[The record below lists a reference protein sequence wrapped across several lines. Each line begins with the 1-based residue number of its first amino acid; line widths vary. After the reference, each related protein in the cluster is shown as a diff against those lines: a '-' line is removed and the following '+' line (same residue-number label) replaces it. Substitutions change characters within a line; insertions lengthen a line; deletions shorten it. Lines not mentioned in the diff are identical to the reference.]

1 MMVEKIFF
9 WLLLKVVNNAVGNK
23 KWILFIQVIIGV
35 FYGYSQE
42 VKNDTIEIE
51 KLELIGHKK
60 LIERKADKLV
70 FNIDNKIANSG
81 ENTINILKYIPNVRI
96 NDNKLNILG
105 KEKAEIMVDG
115 VKLNMSGDNL
125 INYIKSIDPKDIKN
139 IEVLMIP
146 SSKYD
151 AEGNVGIINI
161 KMKSKKED
169 FWNLIYQNS
178 NNFGHYHNNTNNIS
192 VNIQKNRVALSLSVG
207 YKSGLSQ
214 YINNN
219 KYLYGDNE
227 EWNNKMISKNDNI
240 NFFNRIGLEYKVNN
254 NLNIGL
260 VYNYSLENNNYT
272 DDNKTNIEGNA
283 DYFSI
288 DSPAKRFS
296 RKDLHTINVYGL
308 YKDDEEKKTS
318 LDINY
323 IGFNSDNNNLSST
336 TFYPSRDVSLINS
349 NGKQK
354 INNFTMVID
363 REGYLG
369 GINLNYGG
377 KISYSD
383 IQNGNNS
390 LQNFSIFRYKEIIN
404 AIYIALNKSIG
415 KWDFKAGIR
424 MENTSYKGEQLT
436 TNEINKKEY
445 LEWFPTLYLNYKI
458 NKQNNLNI
466 SYGRR
471 IKRPGFSLLNPFK
484 WYITP
489 LEYTAGNAQLQPYFI
504 DNIEL
509 GYTYKNWNLTPY
521 FSYIRNGFYE
531 VTISDENTRNH
542 MTIPYNSFNS
552 RVLGIKS
559 DYSIDTKWWMSFN
572 EISLYH
578 EDNKA
583 ELSLFTNRNVKGVNF
598 SFFTENIFYIDKTMS
613 FNVDWWYTSKG
624 VSSLEYQSSAN
635 GLDISMK
642 KTLLGGNLV
651 LGLYGIDILG
661 KNKPRYTSY
670 TNNVRQEYSFYG
682 DGTRYY
688 MFSITYKMGKRKE
701 RTGSHKSTN
710 EEEKQRIK

>member
-1 MMVEKIFF
+1 MVESF
-9 WLLLKVVNNAVGNK
+9 WGILLLKVVNNAVGNK
-23 KWILFIQVIIGV
+23 KWILLIQVIG
-35 FYGYSQE
+35 FFFNGHSQDI
-42 VKNDTIEIE
+42 KNDTIEIE

-70 FNIDNKIANSG
+70 FHIDNKIANSG
-81 ENTINILKYIPNVRI
+81 ESTINILKYIPNVKV

-105 KEKAEIMVDG
+105 REHTQIMVDG
-115 VKLNMSGDNL
+115 VKLNISGDNL

-151 AEGNVGIINI
+151 AEGNIGIINI
-161 KMKSKKED
+161 KMKRNKED
-169 FWNLIYQNS
+169 FWNFGYHNS
-178 NNFGHYHNNTNNIS
+178 NNFGYYHNNTNNIS
-192 VNIQKNRVALSLSVG
+192 ANIQKNKVLFSLSVG
-207 YKSGLSQ
+207 NKSGLSR
-214 YINNN
+214 YINDN
-219 KYLYGDNE
+219 KYLYEGNE

-240 NFFNRIGLEYKVNN
+240 SFFNRIGFEYKVNN
-254 NLNIGL
+254 NFNIGL
-260 VYNYSLENNNYT
+260 IYNYSLEKNNYT
-272 DDNKTNIEGNA
+272 DDNKTHIEGNI
-283 DYFSI
+283 DYSLI
-288 DSPAKRFS
+288 DSSAKRFS
-296 RKDLHTINVYGL
+296 RKDMHTINVYGI
-308 YKDDEEKKTS
+308 YKDYEEKKTS

-323 IGFNSDNNNLSST
+323 IGLNNHNNNLSST
-336 TFYPSRDVSLINS
+336 TFYPSHEVSSIKN

-354 INNFTMVID
+354 IGNFTLTID
-363 REGYLG
+363 REGNFF

-377 KISYSD
+377 KISYSN
-383 IQNGNNS
+383 IQNDNNS
-390 LQNFSIFRYKEIIN
+390 LRNFSTFRYKEIIN

-415 KWDFKAGIR
+415 KLDFKAGVR

-436 TNEINKKEY
+436 TNEINRKEY

-489 LEYTAGNAQLQPYFI
+489 LEYTTGNVQLQPYFI

-509 GYTYKNWNLTPY
+509 NYTYKNWNLTPY

-542 MTIPYNSFNS
+542 ATMPYNSFNS
-552 RVLGIKS
+552 TVLGIKS
-559 DYSIDTKWWMSFN
+559 DYSIDTKWWTSFN

-578 EDNKA
+578 EDNRA
-583 ELSLFTNRNVKGVNF
+583 ELSFFTNRKVKGVNF
-598 SFFTENIFYIDKTMS
+598 SFSTENIFYINKTMS
-613 FNVDWWYTSKG
+613 FNIDWWYTSKG
-624 VSSLEYQSSAN
+624 VGSLEYQSSAN

-642 KTLLGGNLV
+642 KTLFGGSLV
-651 LGLYGIDILG
+651 IGLYGVDILG
-661 KNKPRYTSY
+661 NNKPRYTSY

-688 MFSITYKMGKRKE
+688 MFSITYKMGKRKVRNGNHE
-701 RTGSHKSTN
+701 LTN